1 MKKLIKICFQDAPRP
16 EIKSIINPKRHTAW
30 SSFSLQLERKNLSET
45 ASYKFSHPSVDISN
59 HLPRSNCHKKSEN
72 ISATFLSTSKKKTGK
87 SNFSHDSSSTT
98 SKYLNVSR
106 TFTIRFWTEKREKFT
121 AVWWGWEPQKT
132 TTSPLARKV
141 KIGKR
146 DIDDA
151 PRHMDA
157 YVTPNPDLRHVW
169 TTTTTAKKPENRN

>member
-16 EIKSIINPKRHTAW
+16 DIKSIINPKRHTAW

-45 ASYKFSHPSVDISN
+45 ASYKFSHPSADISN

-72 ISATFLSTSKKKTGK
+72 ISATFLSVSKKKTGK

-106 TFTIRFWTEKREKFT
+106 TLRSVFERKKGKNLQLFGEVGSHR
-121 AVWWGWEPQKT
+121 KT
-132 TTSPLARKV
+132 TTSTCKM

-146 DIDDA
+146 DIDA
-151 PRHMDA
+151 T
-157 YVTPNPDLRHVW
+157 TPHATW
-169 TTTTTAKKPENRN
+169 TLT